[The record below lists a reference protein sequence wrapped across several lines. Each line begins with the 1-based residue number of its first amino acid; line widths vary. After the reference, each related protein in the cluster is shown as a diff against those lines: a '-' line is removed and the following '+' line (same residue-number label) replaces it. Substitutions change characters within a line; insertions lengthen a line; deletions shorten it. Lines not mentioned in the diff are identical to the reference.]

1 MKTNEVKACVTR
13 QLRRLQVLPEPQRR
27 AELAELRR
35 GVGRQPG
42 DLPALWGAL
51 LADMPEQLQ
60 GSNGPS
66 KAEWAVYT
74 ALTLFA
80 LHQQGEAGVSMNQPG
95 RTLGGAV
102 RQLAEK
108 TAAGQDWTESSVL
121 RRFNALATA
130 DSMPEVSHHL
140 RRMIQ
145 LLRREGI
152 PLDYPQL
159 AEDLYQ
165 WTVRRMSVCGG
176 AGTFMRAPRRKPKRT
191 KRRIEMDTKRLYVDF
206 HVLQTVPPSCVNRDD
221 TGSPKTAVYG
231 GAVRARV
238 SSQAWKHAMRVMFTG
253 EMSDAVETGYRTK
266 KGTDLVAKQ
275 IKALAP
281 DADAF
286 KLTQEIFKVLKIKAD
301 EDGTK
306 ALFFMSD
313 AQAKALAKLAVEGCK
328 DKNRYKEALKE
339 APSADMALFGR
350 MVADDPSLNYDAA
363 AQVAHSIST
372 HTVQNEFDYFT
383 AVDDCAPEDNAGAGH
398 LGTVEYNSATLYR
411 YATVN
416 VLELV
421 RTLGA
426 EQAAQTVRAFGE
438 AFIRSMPTGKQ
449 NSFANRTL
457 PDAVYVTLR
466 QDQPVNLSRAF
477 EKPVRKSEEG
487 YAEPSKVALKQYA
500 KELYNT
506 FAEAPE
512 QSFTV
517 GTGLEELAQPMPLNT
532 MLAVLEKAVEE
543 KLSGN
548 EV

>member
-1 MKTNEVKACVTR
+1 
-13 QLRRLQVLPEPQRR
+13 
-27 AELAELRR
+27 
-35 GVGRQPG
+35 
-42 DLPALWGAL
+42 
-51 LADMPEQLQ
+51 
-60 GSNGPS
+60 
-66 KAEWAVYT
+66 
-74 ALTLFA
+74 
-80 LHQQGEAGVSMNQPG
+80 
-95 RTLGGAV
+95 
-102 RQLAEK
+102 
-108 TAAGQDWTESSVL
+108 
-121 RRFNALATA
+121 
-130 DSMPEVSHHL
+130 
-140 RRMIQ
+140 
-145 LLRREGI
+145 
-152 PLDYPQL
+152 
-159 AEDLYQ
+159 
-165 WTVRRMSVCGG
+165 
-176 AGTFMRAPRRKPKRT
+176 
-191 KRRIEMDTKRLYVDF
+191 MDTKRLYVDF

-281 DADAF
+281 DKDALKLAQKVIADAG
-286 KLTQEIFKVLKIKAD
+286 IKSD
-301 EDGTK
+301 DKGTK
-306 ALFFMSD
+306 ALFFMST
-313 AQAKALAKLAVEGCK
+313 AQATTLAKLAAENCK
-328 DKNRYKEALKE
+328 DDSAYEDALNE
-339 APSADMALFGR
+339 NPTVDMVLFGR
-350 MVADDPSLNYDAA
+350 MVASAPSLNYDAA

-466 QDQPVNLSRAF
+466 QDQPVNLCGAF

-487 YAEPSKVALKQYA
+487 YAEPSKMALKQYA

-532 MLAVLEKAVEE
+532 MLAALEKAVEE